1 MDIQFCN
8 NCENMTYLCI
18 EDETNE
24 LVSKCKCCGNVSP
37 IKQTSKSV
45 YNMSN
50 SKIDKLDIIK
60 SNQYITHDITLPT
73 IKNSILQC
81 NKEGCGGDEITYIK
95 YDDKDMKY
103 AYICKKCGSIWK
115 NNIKI

>member
-8 NCENMTYLCI
+8 NCENMTILCI

-60 SNQYITHDITLPT
+60 SNQYIIMILRYLLSKIVYYNV
-73 IKNSILQC
+73 IKKVVEVMKSPIL
-81 NKEGCGGDEITYIK
+81 N
-95 YDDKDMKY
+95 MM
-103 AYICKKCGSIWK
+103 
-115 NNIKI
+115 IKI